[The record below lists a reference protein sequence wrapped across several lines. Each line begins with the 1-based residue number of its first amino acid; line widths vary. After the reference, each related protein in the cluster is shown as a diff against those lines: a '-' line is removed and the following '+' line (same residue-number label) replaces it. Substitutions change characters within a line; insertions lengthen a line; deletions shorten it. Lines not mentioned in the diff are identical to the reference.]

1 MLQLKFYFQFR
12 LSSLEASLSVT
23 PDQMSMLTMETGK
36 KTLSAAVQ
44 VLSSKTALMDPDNLD
59 HIEGRLGA
67 LQQKLG
73 SVQDTKSS
81 LDSERLSKLEQMIAV
96 GERSKPMYDSLPDVI
111 ARLESLSG
119 LHASAGQFSNELL
132 QLDSLQ
138 TQVTLQMANNH
149 SLLQVQT
156 CNC

>member
-1 MLQLKFYFQFR
+1 MGLYLRSGTGMESNDVLAGLASR
-12 LSSLEASLSVT
+12 LSSLEASLSVK

-44 VLSSKTALMDPDNLD
+44 VLSSKTSLMDPDKLD

-132 QLDSLQ
+132 Q
-138 TQVTLQMANNH
+138 
-149 SLLQVQT
+149 
-156 CNC
+156 